1 MAEEKKPLTEAEKT
15 DKHDEDKAK
24 RLQVSTSFRNHKIM
38 KAKMARKSR
47 KINRSK
53 KW

>member
-1 MAEEKKPLTEAEKT
+1 MAEENKPITKAEILEL
-15 DKHDEDKAK
+15 DKNTTK
-24 RLQVSTSFRNHKIM
+24 RFQYSTAFRNHKIM

>member
-1 MAEEKKPLTEAEKT
+1 MVEEKKPLTKSEQL
-15 DKHDEDKAK
+15 DKDTTK
-24 RLQVSTSFRNHKIM
+24 RFQYSTAFRKHKIM

-53 KW
+53 K